1 MEQMQHVL
9 ELVTEETVVIPMWEI
24 GALLLFVA
32 LCILVRAR
40 KLNLLITY
48 LFTVRLSWGFME
60 ANFGPVSLIAFA
72 AAAGIVLLIGFV
84 SLFTD
89 REL

>member
-1 MEQMQHVL
+1 MHAIGEFL
-9 ELVTEETVVIPMWEI
+9 KLITEETVVIPMWEI

-48 LFTVRLSWGFME
+48 LFTVRLSWGFMK
-60 ANFGPVSLIAFA
+60 ANFGPGALIAFA

-89 REL
+89 RDL